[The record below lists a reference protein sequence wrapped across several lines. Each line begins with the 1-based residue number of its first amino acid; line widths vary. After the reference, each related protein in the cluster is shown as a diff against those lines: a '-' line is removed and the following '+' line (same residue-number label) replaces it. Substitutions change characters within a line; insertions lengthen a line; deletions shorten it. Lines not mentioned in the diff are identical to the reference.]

1 MPHARIINTE
11 FKSKED
17 LELSIIAWQKW
28 SPDHM
33 PSSLSRYIVR
43 TGEKSTMM
51 TAVIIVDFSPVRTMY
66 LLSEDGMWSGDH
78 FCHAIIDSSKSSLD
92 LNSVFIIRAW
102 GI

>member
-28 SPDHM
+28 SPDNM
-33 PSSLSRYIVR
+33 P
-43 TGEKSTMM
+43 
-51 TAVIIVDFSPVRTMY
+51 A
-66 LLSEDGMWSGDH
+66 GMLSGDH
-78 FCHAIIDSSKSSLD
+78 FCHAIIDNSRSSLD